1 MAEPEGLKTAVM
13 MMTRE
18 DGQIVSR
25 RRVAPGEV
33 ELSIAAALQFIAS
46 IALFLAP
53 GRLLAGNGTALLT
66 LADHPQLTYYA
77 KSFWGALFLAAGFM
91 CVVALREPRI
101 ATRRVAWQV
110 VIPLW
115 ACWLCGLM
123 YPLFVGL
130 PTNIILIAAACAL
143 VLQWLV
149 TRILVPLDS
158 PWYSREVPLAVERQG
173 ESQVVECGS

>member
-1 MAEPEGLKTAVM
+1 M

-18 DGQIVSR
+18 DGQVVSR

-33 ELSIAAALQFIAS
+33 ELTIAAALQFIAS
-46 IALFLAP
+46 AALFLAP
-53 GRLLAGNGTALLT
+53 PWLLAGNGTALLT
-66 LADHPQLTYYA
+66 LASKPEWTYLA
-77 KSFWGALFLAAGFM
+77 KSFWGAVFLAAGFM
-91 CVVALREPRI
+91 CVIALREPRI
-101 ATRRVAWQV
+101 ATRRAAWQV

-115 ACWLCGLM
+115 MCWLTGLM

-130 PTNIILIAAACAL
+130 PTNVILVAAASAL

-149 TRILVPLDS
+149 TRILVPLES

-173 ESQVVECGS
+173 ESRGN